1 MTDIDIICLQE
12 TKGPVKIPEY
22 KAINSTRPD
31 SKYTSG
37 GVAILFKHSIAR
49 GISQYHT
56 KLSSDAVITKL
67 SKKFFNTKV
76 DYYVVNYYVSPHN
89 SPYRKRMTNDPWATL
104 DEILSDLQ
112 GKGEIILCGDFN
124 ARTGTHADYILDSEY
139 TQNNLPF
146 DLCSPGTTY
155 RDRNNS
161 DKITNTSCDDLI
173 DIAIG
178 HDLQILNGRTLGDI
192 LGKKLFS
199 VRTVPAL

>member
-1 MTDIDIICLQE
+1 MTAISYKPWQTLTSYASRKQKNPLKY
-12 TKGPVKIPEY
+12 KG
-22 KAINSTRPD
+22 INSIWLD

-37 GVAILFKHSIAR
+37 GSAILFKHSIAR

-112 GKGEIILCGDFN
+112 GKSEIIRWLQRAYRNTRRLYSWLRIYPKQSTIWPVFSGD
-124 ARTGTHADYILDSEY
+124 HI
-139 TQNNLPF
+139 PW
-146 DLCSPGTTY
+146 
-155 RDRNNS
+155 
-161 DKITNTSCDDLI
+161 
-173 DIAIG
+173 
-178 HDLQILNGRTLGDI
+178 
-192 LGKKLFS
+192 
-199 VRTVPAL
+199 